1 MYDVTLDRSNGSTW
15 SSSWQTF
22 VDDLP
27 VAFRNGDSAAPTYY
41 QYYVQEVEVKGSKL
55 DNYTASYQFDQDSAT
70 VKVINLYKGFLP
82 DAGGPGTMLLYTAGI
97 LLIVCGGVWLML
109 RSGSGKKGKK
119 QRKSAA
125 SASGETITL
134 DDLSD
139 FLKDRR

>member
-1 MYDVTLDRSNGSTW
+1 MVYVFILVTSVHKCRPRLIASKASTI
-15 SSSWQTF
+15 
-22 VDDLP
+22 
-27 VAFRNGDSAAPTYY
+27 RAAHP
-41 QYYVQEVEVKGSKL
+41 L
-55 DNYTASYQFDQDSAT
+55 CRIASDSAT

-109 RSGSGKKGKK
+109 RMKSGKKGKK
-119 QRKSAA
+119 QRKAAA